1 MVKSS
6 FENISVILKRETRAT
21 IKATAKTIATSKRL
35 ATATLGSESESLCS
49 NLFLL
54 LFIVFVSLVRYSFY
68 RLALSYHFVQIFQV
82 VHFAGIPALFHLQGN
97 DADGLAMT
105 SSYHFSVA
113 KATCIL

>member
-6 FENISVILKRETRAT
+6 LENISVILKRETRAT

-35 ATATLGSESESLCS
+35 ATVPMGSESESLCS

-54 LFIVFVSLVRYSFY
+54 LFIVFVSLVRYSFSAVWRLITLY
-68 RLALSYHFVQIFQV
+68 RYSKSFISRAYQRCFTCRVMTPT
-82 VHFAGIPALFHLQGN
+82 A
-97 DADGLAMT
+97 AMT
-105 SSYHFSVA
+105 SPTTVVA